1 MWQQRIATIFS
12 QSEPDRPKYILNAE
26 HLYASFCNGSPDQ
39 DEVVHWCVVGQCDTC
54 ADLSEDERIAIP
66 LRALLD
72 LFGRGY
78 RTPLL
83 QRWKRYGA
91 ASRYIFYGLALHNI
105 LHRTLLHMSS
115 GKPASTRA
123 DEILTAADAAEERIV
138 EADSD
143 DDGMDVVG
151 DADESFAAQN
161 SRRLRQVQAALA
173 EPSFKDNVTLL
184 NLICRPIDTAMNKL
198 MQRTRMLRNL
208 RTGIFPDEN
217 GAGPR
222 TSLFFELLGIY
233 VI

>member
-1 MWQQRIATIFS
+1 
-12 QSEPDRPKYILNAE
+12 
-26 HLYASFCNGSPDQ
+26 
-39 DEVVHWCVVGQCDTC
+39 
-54 ADLSEDERIAIP
+54 
-66 LRALLD
+66 
-72 LFGRGY
+72 
-78 RTPLL
+78 
-83 QRWKRYGA
+83 
-91 ASRYIFYGLALHNI
+91 
-105 LHRTLLHMSS
+105 MSS

-143 DDGMDVVG
+143 DDGMDVF
-151 DADESFAAQN
+151 ADESFAAQN